1 MMYNG
6 AKVLVTGGTGM
17 IGRPLVEMLVNAGAD
32 VRIAA
37 LDDPSRA
44 HPDAEFLNGDL
55 TDWDFCAKA
64 VDGVDMVFHLAG
76 IKGAAGLSGQRPA
89 SFMVPLLLFNTM
101 LMESAR
107 RAGVERMLYTSSI
120 AVYEPA
126 AKFVEDEAWN
136 GPPHH
141 GDRFPAWAKRMGELQ
156 AEAYKIEYGWDKI
169 AIVRPAN
176 VYGPGDDFSP
186 TGMVIPSLIR
196 RVADGGSPLVVWGD
210 GSTVRDFIHSRD
222 VAYGMMLALEKGADC
237 TPLNLG
243 SGSGVAI
250 KDLVEVLMDIVDDGR
265 EVVWDTDKPTGEP
278 VRLMDLTRA
287 REKIGFEPQV
297 SLREGVEETYNWYL
311 ENRASVENRFN
322 AFSKDGKA

>member
-1 MMYNG
+1 MYSG
-6 AKVLVTGGTGM
+6 AQVLVTGGTGM
-17 IGRPLVEMLVNAGAD
+17 IGRPLVDMLIAAGAD

-37 LDDPSRA
+37 LDDPARA
-44 HPDAEFLNGDL
+44 NPEAEFMNGDL

-64 VDGVDMVFHLAG
+64 VNGVDMVFHLAG
-76 IKGAAGLSGQRPA
+76 IKGAAGLSEQRPA

-101 LMESAR
+101 VMESAR
-107 RAGVERMLYTSSI
+107 RAGVERLLYTSSI

-126 AKFVEDEAWN
+126 ARFVEDEAWN

-196 RVADGGSPLVVWGD
+196 RVADGENPLVVWGD
-210 GSTVRDFIHSRD
+210 GSTVRDFIHARD

-237 TPLNLG
+237 TPINLG

-250 KDLVEVLMDIVDDGR
+250 KDLVEVLVDIVDDLN
-265 EVVWDTDKPTGEP
+265 EVRWDTDKPTGEP

-287 REKIGFEPQV
+287 REKIGFAPQV

-311 ENRASVENRFN
+311 ENRTNVDNRFN
-322 AFSKDGKA
+322 AFSKDGRTN